1 MKEFLAASE
10 RSFQPSHYDPPMET
24 LQVDHR
30 AYESDHIPAD
40 LPVPAAAETIPGF
53 RVQVLLTQDIDQ
65 ATSTRQT
72 LAQDLPEEWVYL
84 AFDLPYYKVRVGNY
98 ADRES
103 ANQAVRR
110 LVSLGYPDA
119 WVVPDKILRNPPLP
133 PVPAPPDSSGR

>member
-1 MKEFLAASE
+1 MKEFLATHE
-10 RSFQPSHYDPPMET
+10 RSFQPSLYDPPMET

-30 AYESDHIPAD
+30 VYEEAHVPAG
-40 LPVPAAAETIPGF
+40 LTVPAAAETVAGF

-65 ATSTRQT
+65 ATTARQT
-72 LAQDLPEEWVYL
+72 LAAGLPEEWVYL

-98 ADRES
+98 VDRET

-119 WVVPDKILRNPPLP
+119 WVVPDKVLRDPPPPPLSS
-133 PVPAPPDSSGR
+133 PPDSSGR